1 MKKQLL
7 TILVLAAVAFSC
19 SKDDAVAPGDE
30 AVYKK
35 GVTQKIIT
43 FKQSSGIMEVIPC
56 ADCATGYQ
64 LYLSGDGVA
73 THLGKFTVINTVCFD
88 VGNSEPVGEHLGFI
102 YAANGDEL
110 HTEMVNGPYF
120 PQGPDGPAYYDYQV
134 LEGTGRFA
142 DVTGGDW
149 VMYGTADLVNMT
161 WELEGGGPIYFD

>member
-1 MKKQLL
+1 MKKHFISILILALL
-7 TILVLAAVAFSC
+7 VCSC
-19 SKDDAVAPGDE
+19 SKDDAVKPGDE

-35 GVTQKIIT
+35 GVTEKIIT

-56 ADCATGYQ
+56 EDCTTGFQ
-64 LYLSGDGVA
+64 LYISGSGIA
-73 THLGKFTVINTVCFD
+73 THLGNFTVINTVCFD
-88 VGNSEPVGEHLGFI
+88 LVTGAPVGEHLGFI

-120 PQGPDGPAYYDYQV
+120 PEGLDGPAYYDYQV

-149 VMYGTADLVNMT
+149 VMHGTADLVNMT
-161 WELEGGGPIYFD
+161 WELQGGGPIYFE